1 MYYLEL
7 IKKFWTFND
16 STKLAPSSVT
26 LYLYLLKTAHDLN
39 HYQFAISDRD
49 LGLILGINRATV
61 KTAKDRLS
69 YYGLICFST
78 EKGKPCKYRIVVD
91 YPLGIQNQESSFEE
105 ISDRQIENSDIPEIQ
120 NLDVQ
125 DFEQAKDV
133 EGFVIS
139 EIIANDNTVLSDG
152 NNHEIPNLLSFLEY
166 AKTLAAYN
174 PEINPLIIE
183 KYNSWVKSGW
193 KNSSGRSITNWQA
206 SLKNILPFLKPGSK
220 SDLKSLKNIPKQK
233 NSYL

>member
-7 IKKFWTFND
+7 IEKFWTFND

-26 LYLYLLKTAHDLN
+26 LYLYLLKTAHDFN
-39 HYQFAISDRD
+39 NYQFAISDRD
-49 LGLILGINRATV
+49 LGFLLGINRATV
-61 KTAKDRLS
+61 KTAKERLS
-69 YYGLICFST
+69 HYGLICFST
-78 EKGKPCKYRIVVD
+78 EKGKPCRYRIIVD

-105 ISDRQIENSDIPEIQ
+105 IGDREIENADIPEMQ

-125 DFEQAKDV
+125 DFERNKAV

-139 EIIANDNTVLSDG
+139 EIIANENNVLIDV

-183 KYNSWVKSGW
+183 KYNTWVNSGW
-193 KNSSGRSITNWQA
+193 KNSTGRSITNWQA
-206 SLKNILPFLKPGSK
+206 SLKNILPFLKSGSK
-220 SDLKSLKNIPKQK
+220 TDF
-233 NSYL
+233 NSIQDIL